1 MTEDEMVGWHHW
13 LNGHEFE
20 QALGKGEGQ
29 GILACSSPWGCQQSD
44 TTEQL
49 KSSERPEDT
58 KHVVRGGWTDET
70 TFDGQKFNP
79 LLPLDSLNDNNL
91 FYIPQTQDWRMSS
104 LGKAKHTDTDTHT
117 HTHGRSIA
125 IHTWASPHDKADF
138 HLNTEH
144 WGSHRSSRLHFCD
157 LIFRMNPYQE

>member
-1 MTEDEMVGWHHW
+1 M
-13 LNGHEFE
+13 
-20 QALGKGEGQ
+20 
-29 GILACSSPWGCQQSD
+29 
-44 TTEQL
+44 
-49 KSSERPEDT
+49 
-58 KHVVRGGWTDET
+58 RGGWTDET

-117 HTHGRSIA
+117 HTHTHGRSIA
-125 IHTWASPHDKADF
+125 IHTWASPQDKADF

-144 WGSHRSSRLHFCD
+144 
-157 LIFRMNPYQE
+157 